1 MGENDLRRLPAFRE
15 VTSPAARILVERGME
30 RAYASGSVIW
40 TEGAPAERLVV
51 LLAGSVRAVRYRKGR
66 EIVLHRAHA
75 GATLG
80 DVPFYD
86 GGAYPA
92 SLVAET
98 PVRVL
103 VLDRETLAAAIRLD
117 PGFALML
124 LQALAHRFRDMAG
137 RLEAQASDPVLCRL
151 ARYLQHRSTLS
162 SGAAFTL
169 GMTQG
174 QLAHDLGSV
183 REVVARRLGELVNQG
198 VLERVGRAYYK
209 VASPERLRALAEG
222 AAA

>member
-1 MGENDLRRLPAFRE
+1 MSENDLRRLPLFGELAA
-15 VTSPAARILVERGME
+15 PAARLLAGKGIE

-51 LLAGSVRAVRYRKGR
+51 LLAGSVRAVRYRRGR
-66 EIVLHRAHA
+66 EIVLHRAQA

-103 VLDRETLAAAIRLD
+103 VLDRETLAGAIALD
-117 PGFALML
+117 PAFALAL
-124 LQALAHRFRDMAG
+124 LKALAHRFRDMAG

-151 ARYLQHRSTLS
+151 ARHLQRRSALA
-162 SGAAFTL
+162 SGAPFTL

-183 REVVARRLGELVNQG
+183 REVVARRLGELVEQG
-198 VLERVGRAYYK
+198 VLERVGRAYYR
-209 VASPERLRALAEG
+209 VSSPERLRALAEG
-222 AAA
+222 